1 MHRSGTSLIASVLR
15 QAGLDIGRE
24 DFGPG
29 LGQPR
34 GHFEDHD
41 FYHLHEAMLAAAGRS
56 CFTAD
61 GAALD
66 EIDPV
71 FEERAR
77 ALVAARADRPFWGW
91 KEPRTCLFLELWERL
106 LPQARYLFLYRHP
119 VDVALSLWRRNID
132 FELRRDPWLA
142 FRAWTLYNQ
151 RLLAFRDRHPER
163 CFLAHTP
170 ALAADFPGFLR
181 RLAVRLDLPLR
192 GGDFSALYAPEELA
206 PSCQPPR
213 PAWEE
218 LIPEALAL
226 YGRLEEAADLP
237 SAGEL
242 TASGRQRWL
251 LQGSELLLY
260 ALLEAR
266 QGGGPPPD
274 LEVRREFVRLRL
286 QEEELR
292 QRLEAAVEEARVLRE
307 IERSRSFAVI
317 RAWWWLR
324 RRLPASSRTKAR
336 PTERSSTP
344 R

>member
-1 MHRSGTSLIASVLR
+1 MHRSGTSLVASVLR

-24 DFGPG
+24 EFGPG

-41 FYHLHEAMLAAAGRS
+41 FYHLHEAILAAAGRS

-61 GAALD
+61 EASTA
-66 EIDPV
+66 EIAPV

-77 ALVAARADRPFWGW
+77 ALAAARADRPFWGW
-91 KEPRTCLFLELWERL
+91 KEPRTCLFLDLWEGI
-106 LPQARYLFLYRHP
+106 LPQARFLFLYRHP

-132 FELRRDPWLA
+132 LEVRRDPWLA
-142 FRAWTLYNQ
+142 FRAWELYNR

-163 CFLAHTP
+163 CFLAHAP
-170 ALAADFPGFLR
+170 ALAADFPGFFE
-181 RLAVRLDLPLR
+181 RLAAKLDLPLR
-192 GGDFSALYAPEELA
+192 GGDFGALYEPDGLA

-226 YGRLEEAADLP
+226 YGRLEESADLP
-237 SAGEL
+237 SAGEPA
-242 TASGRQRWL
+242 ASGRQRWL
-251 LQGSELLLY
+251 VQGSELLLH

-266 QGGGPPPD
+266 QGGGPPPPPD
-274 LEVRREFVRLRL
+274 VEVSREFVRLRL

-292 QRLEAAVEEARVLRE
+292 QRLEAGAEGAAVLRE

-324 RRLPASSRTKAR
+324 RRLPSRAGH
-336 PTERSSTP
+336 PAPVTP
-344 R
+344 DE